1 MVGSAGRSRVSGE
14 RVRRGRRLVLGLDE
28 AGRGPVLGPL
38 VVAGV
43 ALDLRGASAL
53 RRRGVKD
60 SKHFGIGEEAR
71 ERRRELADAV
81 QRLAFRVVVRVLP
94 AAEVDRYTEGQG
106 LNVLERLAA
115 DRILAEAG
123 PVRRIVADGQSVFG
137 PLTRRYPHLEAFDRG
152 EARHVSVAAASIVAK
167 TRRDDLFAVI
177 AARYAE
183 EFGEVKGGGYVNA
196 ETEDFLRRFHAR
208 RGRLPEETRFSWKW
222 PVLRELSGQP
232 ALFGGSAG

>member
-1 MVGSAGRSRVSGE
+1 MVGSAGRGRLSGE

-60 SKHFGIGEEAR
+60 SKHFGLGEEAR
-71 ERRRELADAV
+71 ERRGELAAEV
-81 QRLAFRVVVRVLP
+81 RRLAAGVFIRVLSS
-94 AAEVDRYTEGQG
+94 AEVDRYTEGQG

-115 DRILAEAG
+115 AEILTEAG

-137 PLTRRYPHLEAFDRG
+137 PLRRRYPHLEAFDRG

-167 TRRDDLFAVI
+167 ARRDALFAEI
-177 AARYAE
+177 AAGYAE
-183 EFGEVKGGGYVNA
+183 EFGEVRGGGYVNA
-196 ETEDFLRRFHAR
+196 DTEDFLRRFHRA
-208 RGRLPEETRFSWKW
+208 RGRLPEETRLSWKW
-222 PVLRELSGQP
+222 PVLRELSGQRG
-232 ALFGGSAG
+232 LFGAS